1 MRVITAFLTR
11 SIFKNTKV
19 SVKAKY
25 RMPFSLEN
33 DTVSD
38 KKPAAKVYYPRKAAY
53 RANKSSSRFQ
63 PMKKLYLM
71 LFFACLVFPS
81 LAQEFRFGV
90 KGGLNYTDINGKDL
104 DKNAHRSKI
113 GWHAGA
119 MVNIQ
124 YPGNTW
130 FSIQPELIYTRK
142 GYENYSLLSDIR
154 DKNNN
159 LLYTRQEGGLV
170 RLNYLELP
178 VMLNFK
184 LGIIIFEAGPQFS
197 FLVGVRD
204 ESFLRQTFVNG
215 TETTIPL
222 NHFERAGTSKADV
235 GLSAG
240 LRLQT
245 ENGVSLGVRF
255 SQGFVKLPSNTT
267 DRHAPPGFNQV
278 FQVYAAYLW
287 PQ

>member
-1 MRVITAFLTR
+1 
-11 SIFKNTKV
+11 
-19 SVKAKY
+19 
-25 RMPFSLEN
+25 
-33 DTVSD
+33 
-38 KKPAAKVYYPRKAAY
+38 
-53 RANKSSSRFQ
+53 
-63 PMKKLYLM
+63 MKKL
-71 LFFACLVFPS
+71 FFLLILACAAFSVR
-81 LAQEFRFGV
+81 AQEFRFGV
-90 KGGLNYTDINGKDL
+90 KGGFNYSDINGKNL
-104 DKNAHRSKI
+104 DKNSHRSKL

-124 YPGNTW
+124 YPGNTY

-142 GYENYSLLSDIR
+142 GYENYSLPFEIR

-159 LLYTRQEGGLV
+159 LLYTAQEGGLV

-184 LGIIIFEAGPQFS
+184 TGIIIFELGPQFS

-204 ESFLRQTFVNG
+204 ESLLQQTFVNG
-215 TETTIPL
+215 TITTTPL
-222 NHFERAGTSKADV
+222 NHFERAGTAKADV
-235 GLSAG
+235 GLATG

-255 SQGFVKLPSNTT
+255 SQGFVNLPSNTNA
-267 DRHAPPGFNQV
+267 RHAPPGFNQV
-278 FQVYAAYLW
+278 FQVFAGYLW